1 MDALALLGAVSQAYR
16 NLHSFEAEA
25 LAIDES
31 FNDGCRNLGEQRVR
45 FSYTAPNLVRVEHTM
60 RTGGMSVSDG
70 RDLHHFFGHLGGR
83 YSKIPA
89 PERERLPGIFP
100 PEHAALGGGQGCFL
114 FDRINEY
121 VSSAETLPAETLEI
135 AGQTVD
141 CERVSVTYQ
150 SPPPAGFLVA
160 ASPITFWVGTQ
171 THLIFR
177 KEHEVTMKTP
187 DGDLRTSKHTFVLTH
202 FAVDQPIAPETFTFV
217 PPRDALDISPR
228 LATGRQA
235 CIVGG
240 GSGGGFS
247 GGEGT
252 RQITHQGS
260 HHWDGDTL
268 VEQSKWTFR
277 GHEITFQRRFTLVE
291 NEKRVLIEERI
302 IGPKEETE
310 RSVSVPV

>member
-31 FNDGCRNLGEQRVR
+31 FDDGCRNLGEQRVR
-45 FSYTAPNLVRVEHTM
+45 FSYSAPNLVRVEHLR
-60 RTGGMSVSDG
+60 RTGGISVSDG
-70 RDLHHFFGHLGGR
+70 RDLHHFFGHPGGR

-100 PEHAALGGGQGCFL
+100 PEHAAFGGGQGCFL
-114 FDRINEY
+114 FDRINEH

-135 AGQTVD
+135 GGQPVD

-150 SPPPAGFLVA
+150 SPPPAGFFVA

-177 KEHEVTMKTP
+177 KEHEVTMKIP
-187 DGDLRTSKHTFVLTH
+187 DGDWRTSKHTFVLTQ

-217 PPRDALDISPR
+217 PPKDALDISPR
-228 LATGRQA
+228 HGRQA

-240 GSGGGFS
+240 GFGGSFS
-247 GGEGT
+247 SGEGA

-260 HHWDGDTL
+260 HNWDGDTL
-268 VEQSKWTFR
+268 VEQSKWIFR

-302 IGPKEETE
+302 IGPKEESE